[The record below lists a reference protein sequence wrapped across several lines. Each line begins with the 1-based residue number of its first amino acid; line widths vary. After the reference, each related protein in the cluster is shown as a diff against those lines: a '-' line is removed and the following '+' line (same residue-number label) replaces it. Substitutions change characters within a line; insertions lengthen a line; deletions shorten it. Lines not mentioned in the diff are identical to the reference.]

1 MSRSR
6 RKTPIV
12 GHATCRSE
20 REDKKLW
27 HQRWRSRERSA
38 LASAPPEAL
47 AAAFDSAAYSVACA
61 EEAHAHYGDPEPT
74 PGERWTY
81 WWRGF
86 IAGLAGDSNFLPLS
100 ERFSR
105 LLPLSSL
112 RRIEQETRNER

>member
-1 MSRSR
+1 MGSRWTR
-6 RKTPIV
+6 
-12 GHATCRSE
+12 
-20 REDKKLW
+20 
-27 HQRWRSRERSA
+27 
-38 LASAPPEAL
+38 L

-74 PGERWTY
+74 LGERRTY

-105 LLPLSSL
+105 LRPLFSC
-112 RRIEQETRNER
+112 RRIEQETKNEQ